1 MIPSKLLKISASI
14 VAPSLSALF
23 TKSVIVK
30 TYPTKWKTAK
40 VTPVFKKG
48 VKLDLNNYYP
58 ILVIPAGSKG
68 FEKKIVYGK
77 LYQ

>member
-14 VAPSLSALF
+14 VAPSLSASF

-30 TYPTKWKTAK
+30 TYPTKWKTVR
-40 VTPVFKKG
+40 VTPVFNKG
-48 VKLDLNNYYP
+48 VKLDLSNYCP

-68 FEKKIVYGK
+68 FEKIIVYGK